1 MLGALIDS
9 LEDPKLAARLL
20 GELDAPDLARRLE
33 AAAQGTGVSVAEA
46 MASTLRHFMETASE
60 DHWVQLIGI
69 MNRAE
74 DPGLAAIRAIL
85 MKALPQAGPE
95 ALAASA

>member
-9 LEDPKLAARLL
+9 VEDPKLAARLL
-20 GELDAPDLARRLE
+20 DELHAPDLTRRLE
-33 AAAQGTGVSVAEA
+33 AVAQRTGVSVAEA
-46 MASTLRHFMETASE
+46 MASTLRHFMETADD